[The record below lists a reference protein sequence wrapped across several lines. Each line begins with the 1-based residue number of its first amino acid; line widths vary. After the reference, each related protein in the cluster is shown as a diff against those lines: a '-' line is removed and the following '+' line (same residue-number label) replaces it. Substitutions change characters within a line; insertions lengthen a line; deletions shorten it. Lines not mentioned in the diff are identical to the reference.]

1 MSVKNRIIKL
11 RDIIN
16 DHNFKY
22 YVLDEPVISDSE
34 YDKNIPIRDYYVMSS
49 YNSCSGGESWQ
60 DWVSIDI
67 LREVI
72 NYGIRC
78 VDLEIYYK
86 NGKCVESEVDNMHG
100 FKLGIITIEIVCTN
114 GLFDN

>member
-34 YDKNIPIRDYYVMSS
+34 YDAIFK
-49 YNSCSGGESWQ
+49 E
-60 DWVSIDI
+60 
-67 LREVI
+67 
-72 NYGIRC
+72 
-78 VDLEIYYK
+78 LE
-86 NGKCVESEVDNMHG
+86 NLERSNPSFFEEENDSDPV
-100 FKLGIITIEIVCTN
+100 
-114 GLFDN
+114 